1 MEHHGI
7 YSKLTALPDV
17 LYFDDITS
25 QKLPFYGAN
34 IKYRMT
40 FTGGGK
46 KTVEIS
52 KYRGAVIKV
61 FLDGDFPPHRLYLG
75 ELAQGEHTLE
85 LVFFGN
91 RMNTLGQL
99 HNTDDNI
106 PWAGNGAWRTKGR
119 FWTDEYMLYPTGI
132 MTAPRILTEE

>member
-1 MEHHGI
+1 M
-7 YSKLTALPDV
+7 

-40 FTGGGK
+40 FTGGSK

-61 FLDGDFPPHRLYLG
+61 FLDG
-75 ELAQGEHTLE
+75 EC
-85 LVFFGN
+85 
-91 RMNTLGQL
+91 
-99 HNTDDNI
+99 
-106 PWAGNGAWRTKGR
+106 K
-119 FWTDEYMLYPTGI
+119 
-132 MTAPRILTEE
+132 